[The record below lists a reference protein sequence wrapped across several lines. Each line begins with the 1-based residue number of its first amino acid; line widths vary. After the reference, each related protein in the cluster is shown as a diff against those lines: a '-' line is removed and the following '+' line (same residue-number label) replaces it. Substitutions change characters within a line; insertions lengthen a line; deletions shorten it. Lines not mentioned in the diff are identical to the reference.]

1 MVSWLGIIIVAACS
15 SLLLL
20 RCAPIVGGTASPSE
34 RAERDAVAPRVPD
47 DDGGYARLVAWITSH
62 GGRVDPRM
70 TIVTTTAG
78 AGVRGVV
85 ATSAIG
91 GGTELLFCPW
101 SLIIGGPRG
110 RMDAG
115 GGGPTGGGAPDEGA
129 MCDVVRAMAREM
141 RLGDGSAWHP
151 YLDHVEVPRLV
162 ATWGAEALEELQGL
176 PPHLD
181 AGRHLRWFDEA
192 CRGGWSGA
200 DGDLDGDGAT
210 ERSLVAFVSR
220 ASEVGMIPL
229 YDLLNHH
236 NGKRNAKLSVTE
248 EGVKLVT
255 VVGGRDRD
263 DGDANSDGKRHHNDV
278 IEEGDEIYLSYGLK
292 TASTM
297 YRDYGFV
304 EEWPTC
310 WNFMDPTS
318 GDNFAFVSFPH
329 GVSAINPTGE
339 YLRLMWSA
347 NASLA
352 EYEARAR
359 EHTESLS
366 VLNLERFIRAAHDRS
381 GEFPSTVDEDE
392 LTLEGIRKSMLV
404 SGGDGG
410 DTSSAEDVVKAISYR
425 IAFKSALEGS
435 ALYAESIMAIKIREI
450 VGKEEL

>member
-1 MVSWLGIIIVAACS
+1 VL
-15 SLLLL
+15 
-20 RCAPIVGGTASPSE
+20 
-34 RAERDAVAPRVPD
+34 
-47 DDGGYARLVAWITSH
+47 
-62 GGRVDPRM
+62 
-70 TIVTTTAG
+70 
-78 AGVRGVV
+78 
-85 ATSAIG
+85 
-91 GGTELLFCPW
+91 
-101 SLIIGGPRG
+101 
-110 RMDAG
+110 
-115 GGGPTGGGAPDEGA
+115 DESA

-141 RLGDGSAWHP
+141 RLGERSAWHP

-162 ATWGAEALEELQGL
+162 ATWGAEALGELQGL
-176 PPHLD
+176 PPRTD
-181 AGRHLRWFDEA
+181 AGRHLTWFDEA
-192 CRGGWSGA
+192 CRRGGGGRSVGA
-200 DGDLDGDGAT
+200 DDDDDGDHHHHLDGDDAT

-248 EGVKLVT
+248 EGVTLVT
-255 VVGGRDRD
+255 VVGGTRDRD
-263 DGDANSDGKRHHNDV
+263 DGEDADSDGKRHHHNDV

-329 GVSAINPTGE
+329 GISAINPSGE
-339 YLRLMWSA
+339 YLRSMWSA
-347 NASLA
+347 NASSPA

-359 EHTESLS
+359 AHTESLS
-366 VLNLERFIRAAHDRS
+366 LLDLERFVKAAHDRS

-392 LTLEGIRKSMLV
+392 LILDGIRESMLV

-410 DTSSAEDVVKAISYR
+410 DTSSAEDVVKAIVYR
-425 IAFKSALEGS
+425 VAFKSALEES
-435 ALYAESIMAIKIREI
+435 ALYAESIMANKIREI